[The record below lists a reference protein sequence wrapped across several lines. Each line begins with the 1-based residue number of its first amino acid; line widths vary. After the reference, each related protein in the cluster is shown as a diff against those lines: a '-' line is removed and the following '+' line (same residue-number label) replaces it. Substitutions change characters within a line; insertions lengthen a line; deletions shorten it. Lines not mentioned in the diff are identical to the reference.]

1 MIHPI
6 NKPAGY
12 PFGATPYPLR
22 IINPDGSVFGF
33 RHGGQD
39 YPAPIGTQVVA
50 PHKGTVVMAMRNG
63 SAGNEVRI
71 ANGGMVTRLLH
82 LNSIVVK
89 VGQAV
94 AEGQPIGTSGNTG
107 FTTGPHLHW
116 YLSINGKYV
125 NPILY
130 VTPPK
135 PPTSK
140 MPAIG
145 QTVVFTVVR
154 TAFVAG
160 TTTVKGKLLPD
171 ARIVRGYD
179 PKYPY
184 RILVNSASVGNG
196 VAVALYDQA
205 GVKIPGWT
213 IK

>member
-6 NKPAGY
+6 NKPTGY
-12 PFGATPYPLR
+12 PFGAKPYPLR
-22 IINPDGSVFGF
+22 IINPDGSVFGWM
-33 RHGGQD
+33 HGGQD
-39 YPAPIGTQVVA
+39 YPAPTGSQVVA
-50 PHKGTVVMAMRNG
+50 PHGGTVVLARRNG

-82 LNSIVVK
+82 LNSFVVK

-94 AEGQPIGTSGNTG
+94 SEGQPVGTSGNTG
-107 FTTGPHLHW
+107 FSTGSHLHW
-116 YLSINGKYV
+116 GLSINGKYV

-130 VTPPK
+130 ITPPK

-145 QTVVFTVVR
+145 SSVVFTVPR

-160 TTTVKGKLLPD
+160 TTTVKGTLAPD
-171 ARIVRGYD
+171 TRIVRGYD

-184 RILVNSASVGNG
+184 RILVNSAAVGQG
-196 VAVALYDQA
+196 VAVALYDFA
-205 GVKIPGWT
+205 GVRIPGW
-213 IK
+213 K

>member
-6 NKPAGY
+6 NKPTGF
-12 PFGATPYPLR
+12 PFGAKPYPLR
-22 IINPDGSVFGF
+22 IINPDGTVFGWM
-33 RHGGQD
+33 HGGQD
-39 YPAPIGTQVVA
+39 YPAPVGTQVVA
-50 PHKGTVVMAMRNG
+50 PHKGTVVLARSNG

-82 LNSIVVK
+82 LNNFVVK

-130 VTPPK
+130 ITPPK
-135 PPTSK
+135 PPASK

-160 TTTVKGKLLPD
+160 TTTVKGTLAPD

-205 GVKIPGWT
+205 GNKITGWT
-213 IK
+213 VK